1 MKQII
6 AYCRVSSVTD
16 RQSTD
21 TQEQYI
27 KDYATMHGYEIIEI
41 FREKIS
47 GAKTRAERPVL
58 DACIEKAK
66 ETAAT
71 IVVYDITRWGRNVW
85 DVLDNV
91 NYCVK
96 NKINVIFINNNARL
110 FDDNGNVDLIT
121 PILISALG
129 MAAEV
134 EKENIKNR
142 LGIAREIAQ
151 NNGVKM
157 GRKKGSV
164 KTEETKIE
172 QYGEVIKL
180 LKKGL
185 SVADIADI
193 CKGKGIKC
201 SQSTIKRLKKEF
213 NL

>member
-21 TQEQYI
+21 KQEQYI

-66 ETAAT
+66 ETGAT

-85 DVLDNV
+85 DVLHNV
-91 NYCVK
+91 HYCIE

-129 MAAEV
+129 MAADV